1 MSLAPSLTRTT
12 REHHGSA
19 STPIADTAQR
29 WPRAHESTPQARSR
43 ALKVITAE
51 RDALAAI
58 VLKIWGIRDA
68 SLDGRLEPG
77 QAVAQLDDVISSWL
91 EDAWPM
97 ATITQLRTS
106 HAHPTTDTPPD
117 P

>member
-1 MSLAPSLTRTT
+1 MSTVAHVAQPLPPSPTR
-12 REHHGSA
+12 HSA
-19 STPIADTAQR
+19 GR
-29 WPRAHESTPQARSR
+29 RAHESTPQARSR